1 MSKDIFKR
9 NPNIP
14 EAFITSDNEEFYTKN
29 AAENHAK
36 TLKDKTIKH
45 LTNPSEK
52 VAIVEE
58 SNQIFVQTGENQDG
72 SPKVEAKTA
81 EITVNNLPPKIEALV
96 NVLSKNNLT
105 TVAAKV
111 TEILEKGAAAGTDT
125 GNQNSAAAGDNTDK
139 TPKTE
144 VKLTAKQQAQADYT
158 TKFGEV
164 PADEFTKNEL
174 LEAIEKGEKLVAD
187 IKND

>member
-29 AAENHAK
+29 AAENYAK

-58 SNQIFVQTGENQDG
+58 NSQAFVQTGENQDG

-81 EITVNNLPPKIEALV
+81 EITVDTLTPSAENLAAEIAKTNPDEVK
-96 NVLSKNNLT
+96 
-105 TVAAKV
+105 AKV
-111 TEILEKGAAAGTDT
+111 EEVLQKGAEAGTDT
-125 GNQNSAAAGDNTDK
+125 GNQNPTGDNTGDA
-139 TPKTE
+139 PKTE
-144 VKLTAKQQAQADYT
+144 VKLTPKQQAQADYT
-158 TKFGEV
+158 TKFGEI

-174 LEAIEKGEKLVAD
+174 LEAIEKGEKLVAQL
-187 IKND
+187 KND